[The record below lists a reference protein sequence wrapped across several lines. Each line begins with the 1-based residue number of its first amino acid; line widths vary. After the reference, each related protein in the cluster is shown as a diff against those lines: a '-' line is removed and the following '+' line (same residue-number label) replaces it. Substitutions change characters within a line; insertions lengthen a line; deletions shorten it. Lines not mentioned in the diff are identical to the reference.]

1 MRGGLRVLSGADAA
15 SILGGFGFEVIG
27 GRTHI
32 NLRRTGLNGNET
44 LVIPAHSPIAKGTLR
59 VIFSQA
65 SRHVP
70 QGSELGLTG
79 FTSCGKAES
88 MGLLIRSLPDGRLAL
103 RTHAT
108 FAVAASAGPLFPDRG
123 QTESGRR

>member
-1 MRGGLRVLSGADAA
+1 MLQRNGVTTPRFGQGRV
-15 SILGGFGFEVIG
+15 
-27 GRTHI
+27 
-32 NLRRTGLNGNET
+32 
-44 LVIPAHSPIAKGTLR
+44 
-59 VIFSQA
+59 QA
-65 SRHVP
+65 S

-123 QTESGRR
+123 QTESGRRGSQAERDSAAVRLRHDRRVRQLRRHL